1 MCHWVRLRAVFWQ
14 SCVGNLMLHKQLIRR
29 LDLITLQLFVAVHE
43 EGTLTR
49 ASAREAIAVSAAS
62 KRLMELEEALGVPLY
77 SRTAKGMDL
86 TAAGETLLHHAR
98 RILTE
103 VEKVG
108 IEVGEHLQGL
118 RGYVRMLANLSAII
132 QFLPEDL
139 HAFVLSHSQVKVD
152 LEERPSDGVVQGIID
167 GVADLGICSM
177 DSETHGLYKV
187 PYRHDQ
193 LVVVTRN
200 DHPLA
205 ERDQVAFVETLMYD
219 HIGLHSASSINNRI
233 HAAAKA
239 LGQPLRLRIHVP
251 GFDAVCRMVQADMG
265 IGILP
270 LKAFELFGRGL
281 GLTAVQLSD
290 EWADRT
296 LVLLVREGEALSPVS
311 QLLFDH
317 LQQPR

>member
-1 MCHWVRLRAVFWQ
+1 
-14 SCVGNLMLHKQLIRR
+14 MLHKQLIRR
-29 LDLITLQLFVAVHE
+29 LDLVTLQVFVAVHE

-49 ASAREAIAVSAAS
+49 AASREAIAVSAAS
-62 KRLMELEEALGVPLY
+62 KRLVELEAVLGIALF
-77 SRTAKGMDL
+77 SRTAKGMTM

-98 RILTE
+98 RMLTE

-139 HAFVLSHSQVKVD
+139 HDFVLSHSQVKVD

-167 GVADLGICSM
+167 GVADVGICSM
-177 DSETHGLYKV
+177 ESDARGLFSV
-187 PYRHDQ
+187 PYRRDR
-193 LVVVTRN
+193 LIVAMRN

-205 ERDQVAFVETLMYD
+205 NLEEIAFLQTLQYDQ
-219 HIGLHSASSINNRI
+219 IGLHSASSINNRI

-239 LGQPLRLRIHVP
+239 LGEPLRLRIHVP
-251 GFDAVCRMVQADMG
+251 GFDAVCRMVQANMG

-281 GLTAVQLSD
+281 GLTAVHLSD
-290 EWADRT
+290 EWSHRT
-296 LVLLVREGEALSPVS
+296 LMLLVRDRESLSPVS

-317 LQQPR
+317 LQQSRP

>member
-1 MCHWVRLRAVFWQ
+1 
-14 SCVGNLMLHKQLIRR
+14 MLHKQLIRR
-29 LDLITLQLFVAVHE
+29 LDLVTLQLFVAVHE

-49 ASAREAIAVSAAS
+49 AASREAIAVSAAS
-62 KRLMELEEALGVPLY
+62 KRLVELEVVLGIPLF
-77 SRTAKGMDL
+77 SRTAKGMTL

-98 RILTE
+98 RMLTE

-108 IEVGEHLQGL
+108 IELGEHLQGV

-139 HAFVLSHSQVKVD
+139 HDFVLSHSQVKVD

-167 GVADLGICSM
+167 GVADVGICSM
-177 DSETHGLYKV
+177 DSDAQGLLSV
-187 PYRHDQ
+187 PYRCDQ
-193 LVVVTRN
+193 LIVAMRS

-205 ERDQVAFVETLMYD
+205 NSKEVPFLQTLQYDQ
-219 HIGLHSASSINNRI
+219 IGLHSASSINNLI

-239 LGQPLRLRIHVP
+239 IGEPLRLRIHVP
-251 GFDAVCRMVQADMG
+251 GFDAVCRMVQANMG

-281 GLTAVQLSD
+281 GLTAVHLSD
-290 EWADRT
+290 EWSNRT
-296 LVLLVREGEALSPVS
+296 LMLLVRERDSLSPVS
-311 QLLFDH
+311 RLLFDH
-317 LQQPR
+317 LQQPRP

>member
-1 MCHWVRLRAVFWQ
+1 
-14 SCVGNLMLHKQLIRR
+14 MLHKQLIRR

-49 ASAREAIAVSAAS
+49 AASREAIAVSAAS
-62 KRLMELEEALGVPLY
+62 KRLMELEDALGIPLFL
-77 SRTAKGMDL
+77 RTAKGMTV

-98 RILTE
+98 RMLAE
-103 VEKVG
+103 MEKVG

-139 HAFVLSHSQVKVD
+139 HDFVSSHSQVKVD

-177 DSETHGLYKV
+177 DSDTNGLCSV
-187 PYRHDQ
+187 PYRHDR
-193 LVVVTRN
+193 LAVVMGH

-205 ERDQVAFVETLMYD
+205 DRGQIAFVETLQYD
-219 HIGLHSASSINNRI
+219 HIGLHSASSINSRI

-239 LGQPLRLRIHVP
+239 LGEPLRLRIHVP
-251 GFDAVCRMVQADMG
+251 GFDAVCRMVQANMG

-270 LKAFELFGRGL
+270 YKAYELFGRGL
-281 GLTAVQLSD
+281 GLAAVELSD
-290 EWADRT
+290 EWSSRT
-296 LVLLVREGEALSPVS
+296 LVLVVRERDSLSPVS
-311 QLLFDH
+311 RLLFDH
-317 LQQPR
+317 LQRPE

>member
-1 MCHWVRLRAVFWQ
+1 
-14 SCVGNLMLHKQLIRR
+14 MLHKQLIRR
-29 LDLITLQLFVAVHE
+29 LDLVTLQLFVAVHE

-49 ASAREAIAVSAAS
+49 AASREAIAVSAAS
-62 KRLMELEEALGVPLY
+62 KRLVELEVVLGIPLF
-77 SRTAKGMDL
+77 SRTAKGMTL

-98 RILTE
+98 RMLTE

-108 IEVGEHLQGL
+108 IELGEHLQGV

-139 HAFVLSHSQVKVD
+139 HDFVLSHSQVKVD

-167 GVADLGICSM
+167 GVADVGICSM
-177 DSETHGLYKV
+177 DSDAQGLLSV
-187 PYRHDQ
+187 PYRCDQ
-193 LVVVTRN
+193 LIVAMRS

-205 ERDQVAFVETLMYD
+205 NSKEVPFLQTLQYDQ
-219 HIGLHSASSINNRI
+219 IGLHSASSINNRI

-239 LGQPLRLRIHVP
+239 IGEPLRLRIHVP
-251 GFDAVCRMVQADMG
+251 GFDAVCRMVQANMG

-281 GLTAVQLSD
+281 GLTAVHLSD
-290 EWADRT
+290 EWSNRT
-296 LVLLVREGEALSPVS
+296 LMLLVRERDSLSPVS
-311 QLLFDH
+311 RLLFDH
-317 LQQPR
+317 LQQPRP

>member
-1 MCHWVRLRAVFWQ
+1 
-14 SCVGNLMLHKQLIRR
+14 MLHKQLIRR
-29 LDLITLQLFVAVHE
+29 LDLVTLQLFAAVHE

-49 ASAREAIAVSAAS
+49 AASREAIAVSAAS
-62 KRLMELEEALGVPLY
+62 KRLVELEVVLGIPLF
-77 SRTAKGMDL
+77 SRTAKGMTL

-98 RILTE
+98 RMLTE

-139 HAFVLSHSQVKVD
+139 HDFVLSHSQVKVD

-167 GVADLGICSM
+167 GVADVGICSM
-177 DSETHGLYKV
+177 DSDSQGLFSV
-187 PYRHDQ
+187 PYRSDR
-193 LVVVTRN
+193 LIVAMRN

-205 ERDQVAFVETLMYD
+205 SFDEVAFLQTLKYD
-219 HIGLHSASSINNRI
+219 QIGLHSASSINNRI

-239 LGQPLRLRIHVP
+239 LGEPLRLRIHVP
-251 GFDAVCRMVQADMG
+251 GFDAVCRMVQANMG

-281 GLTAVQLSD
+281 GLTAVHLSD
-290 EWADRT
+290 EWSNRT
-296 LVLLVREGEALSPVS
+296 LMLLVRERESLSPVS
-311 QLLFDH
+311 RLLFDH
-317 LQQPR
+317 LQQSQP

>member
-1 MCHWVRLRAVFWQ
+1 
-14 SCVGNLMLHKQLIRR
+14 MLHKQLIRR
-29 LDLITLQLFVAVHE
+29 LDLVTLQLFVAVHE

-49 ASAREAIAVSAAS
+49 AASREAIAISAAS
-62 KRLMELEEALGVPLY
+62 KRLVELEVVLGIPLF
-77 SRTAKGMDL
+77 SRTAKGMTL

-98 RILTE
+98 RMLTE

-108 IEVGEHLQGL
+108 IELGEHLQGV

-139 HAFVLSHSQVKVD
+139 HDFVLSHSQVKVD

-167 GVADLGICSM
+167 GVADVGICSM
-177 DSETHGLYKV
+177 DSDAQGLLSV
-187 PYRHDQ
+187 PYRCDQ
-193 LVVVTRN
+193 LIVAMRS

-205 ERDQVAFVETLMYD
+205 NSKEVPFLQTLQYDQ
-219 HIGLHSASSINNRI
+219 IGLHSASSINNRI

-239 LGQPLRLRIHVP
+239 IGEPLRLRIHVP
-251 GFDAVCRMVQADMG
+251 GFDAVCRMVQANMG

-281 GLTAVQLSD
+281 GLTAVHLSD
-290 EWADRT
+290 EWSNRT
-296 LVLLVREGEALSPVS
+296 LMLLVRERDSLSPVS
-311 QLLFDH
+311 RLLFDH
-317 LQQPR
+317 LQQPRP

>member
-1 MCHWVRLRAVFWQ
+1 
-14 SCVGNLMLHKQLIRR
+14 MLHKQLIRR
-29 LDLITLQLFVAVHE
+29 LDLVTLQLFVAVHE

-49 ASAREAIAVSAAS
+49 AASREAIAVSAAS
-62 KRLMELEEALGVPLY
+62 KRLVELEVVLGIPLF
-77 SRTAKGMDL
+77 SRTAKGMTL

-98 RILTE
+98 RMLTE

-139 HAFVLSHSQVKVD
+139 HDFVLSHSQVKVD

-167 GVADLGICSM
+167 GVADVGICSM
-177 DSETHGLYKV
+177 DSDSQGLFSV
-187 PYRHDQ
+187 PYRRDR
-193 LVVVTRN
+193 LIVAMCN

-205 ERDQVAFVETLMYD
+205 SFDEVAFLQTLKYD
-219 HIGLHSASSINNRI
+219 QIGLHSASSINNRI

-239 LGQPLRLRIHVP
+239 LGEPLRLRIHVP
-251 GFDAVCRMVQADMG
+251 GFDAVCRMVQSNMG

-281 GLTAVQLSD
+281 GLTAVHLSD
-290 EWADRT
+290 EWSNRT
-296 LVLLVREGEALSPVS
+296 LMLLVRDRESLSPVS
-311 QLLFDH
+311 RLLFDH
-317 LQQPR
+317 LQQSQP